1 MSFTILTILF
11 TLLAGIAGSR
21 LANHYSVY
29 ALVPVT
35 FFFLALA
42 AAGCMAC
49 GATLFGS
56 ALAALSG
63 VTGLQFGYLLR
74 LFVPRRGCR
83 QGAVLCPPV
92 RSAHITAVDRNA
104 DMALT
109 ARMPGGS
116 FRTSFSA
123 QPIKPRPIRLCP
135 ASNRADVQNSIPRLA
150 R

>member
-1 MSFTILTILF
+1 MSFTIVTILF

-42 AAGCMAC
+42 AAGCVAY

-74 LFVPRRGCR
+74 LFVPRSGRR
-83 QGAVLCPPV
+83 QGAMSSGSKRVHHD
-92 RSAHITAVDRNA
+92 RQRQRRHGAHGPD
-104 DMALT
+104 
-109 ARMPGGS
+109 ARRFVPHSGD
-116 FRTSFSA
+116 
-123 QPIKPRPIRLCP
+123 L
-135 ASNRADVQNSIPRLA
+135 
-150 R
+150 

>member
-1 MSFTILTILF
+1 MSFTIVTILF

-42 AAGCMAC
+42 AAGCVAY

-56 ALAALSG
+56 ALAALFG

-74 LFVPRRGCR
+74 LFVPRSGRR
-83 QGAVLCPPV
+83 QGAMSSDSKRVHHGRLPQRRLGGRGP
-92 RSAHITAVDRNA
+92 D
-104 DMALT
+104 
-109 ARMPGGS
+109 ARRFVP
-116 FRTSFSA
+116 
-123 QPIKPRPIRLCP
+123 
-135 ASNRADVQNSIPRLA
+135 NSGDS
-150 R
+150 

>member
-1 MSFTILTILF
+1 MSFTILTITF
-11 TLLAGIAGSR
+11 TIFAGISGSL
-21 LANHYSVY
+21 LANHYKVY

-74 LFVPRRGCR
+74 LFVHHDRPLQRRLG
-83 QGAVLCPPV
+83 GPGP
-92 RSAHITAVDRNA
+92 D
-104 DMALT
+104 
-109 ARMPGGS
+109 ARRFVPQSG
-116 FRTSFSA
+116 
-123 QPIKPRPIRLCP
+123 
-135 ASNRADVQNSIPRLA
+135 NS
-150 R
+150 

>member
-1 MSFTILTILF
+1 MSFTIVTILF

-42 AAGCMAC
+42 AAGCVAY

-74 LFVPRRGCR
+74 LFVPRSGRR
-83 QGAVLCPPV
+83 QGAMSSGSKRVHHHHQPH
-92 RSAHITAVDRNA
+92 RRHG
-104 DMALT
+104 
-109 ARMPGGS
+109 ARGP
-116 FRTSFSA
+116 
-123 QPIKPRPIRLCP
+123 
-135 ASNRADVQNSIPRLA
+135 DA
-150 R
+150 RRFVPHSGEL

>member
-1 MSFTILTILF
+1 MSFTIVTILF

-42 AAGCMAC
+42 AAGCVAY

-74 LFVPRRGCR
+74 LFVPRTKRRPMSPGSKR
-83 QGAVLCPPV
+83 VHHDGPPQ
-92 RSAHITAVDRNA
+92 RRFGGHG
-104 DMALT
+104 
-109 ARMPGGS
+109 PGE
-116 FRTSFSA
+116 
-123 QPIKPRPIRLCP
+123 
-135 ASNRADVQNSIPRLA
+135 
-150 R
+150 